1 MAIIEI
7 SVMPLGT
14 KTPSIGQYVAEA
26 IRVLERE
33 KINYELTS
41 MGTVIEGD
49 VDRILSVVGKM
60 HQAVFTGGVLRVVTT
75 IKIDDRRDK
84 PATRESKVKSV
95 KERLKRQETK
105 NTLPRQS
112 DLSS

>member
-1 MAIIEI
+1 MAIVEI

-26 IRVLERE
+26 IHVLEKE
-33 KINYELTS
+33 KVNYELTS

-49 VDRILSVVGKM
+49 LDSILRVVGKM
-60 HQAVFTGGVLRVVTT
+60 HQAAFTGDVLRVVTT

-84 PATRESKVKSV
+84 AATRESKVESV
-95 KERLKRQETK
+95 KEKLKQMT
-105 NTLPRQS
+105 T
-112 DLSS
+112 

>member
-1 MAIIEI
+1 MAIFEI

-26 IRVLERE
+26 IHVLEKE
-33 KINYELTS
+33 KVNYELTS

-49 VDRILSVVGKM
+49 VDKILSVVGRM
-60 HQAVFTGGVLRVVTT
+60 HQAAFTGGVLRVVTT

-84 PATRESKVKSV
+84 AATSESKVKSV
-95 KERLKRQETK
+95 KGKLKRLNEK
-105 NTLPRQS
+105 
-112 DLSS
+112 

>member
-1 MAIIEI
+1 MAIIEV

-26 IRVLERE
+26 IHVLEKE

-60 HQAVFTGGVLRVVTT
+60 HQAAFAGGVLRVVTT

-84 PATRESKVKSV
+84 AATRESKVKSV
-95 KERLKRQETK
+95 KEKLKWLKT
-105 NTLPRQS
+105 
-112 DLSS
+112 